1 MRNLLIIVAFIIA
14 SCDIQPKTIKAEET
28 TSSLAPNEKCT
39 NYTTPRQIYGY
50 QEKKIEGMTYGI
62 WYVKDLS
69 GDAGYSV
76 FVVNI
81 TKDMLEVQ
89 LLRQQISNNLNK
101 K

>member
-14 SCDIQPKTIKAEET
+14 SCDIQPKTVKAEET
-28 TSSLAPNEKCT
+28 TSSMAPTAKYT
-39 NYTTPRQIYGY
+39 NNYPESIYDY
-50 QEKKIEGMTYGI
+50 QEKEIEGMIYGI
-62 WYVKDLS
+62 WYVKNRS
-69 GDAGYSV
+69 YHTGYSV

-101 K
+101 